1 MKKLYIA
8 IFTVVLSF
16 GGNTVWASSPVT
28 NNHVE
33 GSNAASVEDNN
44 AAASTYYIN
53 APRFVR
59 PLIEKWISEYKKVDS
74 RANFAI
80 AKTAETKGKSA
91 LNIQLKETSAD
102 NDLTQ
107 RTVYFAEYAILPVAG
122 KNSDAAKALTK
133 QELNN
138 KSIKNLFFEKDDF
151 EELGKADKKA
161 AAYVVYTGNGAQS
174 ISTEVA
180 SHYGKD
186 ASTFRGKR
194 IVGDDLFLN
203 TAIVKDPQGITFNAA
218 PNLYDLQTRKLK
230 SDLVLL
236 PIDVDKNQRAAF
248 AEEATVDDLIRVL
261 EANKDGNI
269 PVERIGF
276 TYQDGD
282 SNLTNFIAWILQE
295 GATYN
300 HEYGLL
306 QLDARLL
313 AQQAKSLPSRL
324 TAQK

>member
-8 IFTVVLSF
+8 IFTVVLSLV
-16 GGNTVWASSPVT
+16 GNTVWASSPVI
-28 NNHVE
+28 NNQVE
-33 GSNAASVEDNN
+33 GNATTSVEGNN

-91 LNIQLKETSAD
+91 LSIQLKETPS
-102 NDLTQ
+102 NNGLSQ

-122 KNSDAAKALTK
+122 KNSDAAKALVK

-138 KSIKNLFFEKDDF
+138 KSIKSLFFEKDDF
-151 EELGKADKKA
+151 EEPGKADKKA
-161 AAYVVYTGNGAQS
+161 AAYVVYTGNGNQS
-174 ISTEVA
+174 VSAEFA

-186 ASTFRGKR
+186 ASAFRGKR

-203 TAIVKDPQGITFNAA
+203 TAIVKDPQGITINAA

-230 SDLVLL
+230 SDLALL
-236 PIDVDKNQRAAF
+236 PIDVEKNQRAVF
-248 AEEATVDDLIRVL
+248 EEEATVDDLIRVL
-261 EANKDGNI
+261 EANKGGYI
-269 PVERIGF
+269 PVERIGL

-282 SNLTNFIAWILQE
+282 SNVTNFIAWILQE

-306 QLDARLL
+306 QLDAKLL
-313 AQQAKSLPSRL
+313 AQQAKNLPNRL

>member
-8 IFTVVLSF
+8 IISVALSLA
-16 GGNTVWASSPVT
+16 GNSVWASSPVI
-28 NNHVE
+28 NNGAE
-33 GSNAASVEDNN
+33 GNN
-44 AAASTYYIN
+44 STESTTASTYYIN

-91 LNIQLKETSAD
+91 LNIQLNEASA
-102 NDLTQ
+102 NTGLAQ

-122 KNSDAAKALTK
+122 KNSDAAKTLAK

-138 KSIKNLFFEKDDF
+138 KNIKSLYFEKDDF
-151 EELGKADKKA
+151 EEPDKADKKA
-161 AAYVVYTGNGAQS
+161 ASYVVYTGNGTQS
-174 ISTEVA
+174 VSAEFA
-180 SHYGKD
+180 YHYGKD
-186 ASTFRGKR
+186 ASAFRGKR

-218 PNLYDLQTRKLK
+218 PNLYDLNTRKLK
-230 SDLVLL
+230 SDLILL
-236 PIDVDKNQRAAF
+236 PIDVEKSQRAAF
-248 AEEATVDDLIRVL
+248 AEEATVDELIRVL
-261 EANKDGNI
+261 EANRDSNI
-269 PVERIGF
+269 PVERVGF
-276 TYQDGD
+276 SYQEGD
-282 SNLTNFIAWILQE
+282 SNIANFISWILQE

-300 HEYGLL
+300 HSYGLL
-306 QLDARLL
+306 NLDAKLV
-313 AQQAKSLPSRL
+313 AQQVKNISGRL